1 MRRQHRSPSRN
12 ISLHVLCLA
21 AFCILSSAASL
32 SAAFRF
38 HQAGSFLLQQLETI
52 AQLGSFF
59 KLELLGRI
67 GHSLLQ
73 AFYQAFKLVL

>member
-1 MRRQHRSPSRN
+1 MN

-21 AFCILSSAASL
+21 AFCIVSSAASYVP
-32 SAAFRF
+32 AAFRLQ
-38 HQAGSFLLQQLETI
+38 QAGSFLLQQLETI

-67 GHSLLQ
+67 GHLLLQ
-73 AFYQAFKLVL
+73 AFYQAFRLVL